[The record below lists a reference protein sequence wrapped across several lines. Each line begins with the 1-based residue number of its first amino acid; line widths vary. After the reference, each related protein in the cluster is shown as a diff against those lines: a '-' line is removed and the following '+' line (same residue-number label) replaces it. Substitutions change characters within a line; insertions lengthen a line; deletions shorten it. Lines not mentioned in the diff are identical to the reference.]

1 MAMIRGFEQG
11 KINIARVN
19 YALIIL
25 IPKEEEARNLKK
37 IIPISLINYNFK
49 IFSKVLNNRLRISVG
64 GF

>member
-25 IPKEEEARNLKK
+25 IPKEEEARNLNK